1 MIQNEKLL
9 PLVAAVEVA
18 TGRRFHP
25 STPIRWATRGIHG
38 VKLETAVLG
47 IQRLTSPD
55 AVVRFM
61 NELTRVTDGRRAD
74 S

>member
-1 MIQNEKLL
+1 MIQNEKLM
-9 PLVAAVEVA
+9 PLVEAVRAA
-18 TGRRFHP
+18 TGRDVHP
-25 STPIRWATRGIHG
+25 STPLRWATRGIHG
-38 VKLETAVLG
+38 VKLETSVLG

-61 NELTRVTDGRRAD
+61 NDLKRVKDKMGAG